1 MKERKT
7 GGNWER
13 VSEGKEDRWERVSEG
28 KEDRWELGKS
38 KLRKGRQVGTG
49 KEQVKERKT
58 GGNWERVS
66 EGKEDRLELGKS
78 K

>member
-7 GGNWER
+7 G
-13 VSEGKEDRWERVSEG
+13 
-28 KEDRWELGKS
+28 
-38 KLRKGRQVGTG
+38 G

>member
-13 VSEGKEDRWERVSEG
+13 VSEGNEDRWERVSEG

-38 KLRKGRQVGTG
+38 K
-49 KEQVKERKT
+49 
-58 GGNWERVS
+58 
-66 EGKEDRLELGKS
+66 
-78 K
+78 

>member
-13 VSEGKEDRWERVSEG
+13 VSEGTEDRWERVSEGNEDRWERVSEG

-49 KEQVKERKT
+49 KE
-58 GGNWERVS
+58 
-66 EGKEDRLELGKS
+66 
-78 K
+78 

>member
-1 MKERKT
+1 M
-7 GGNWER
+7 
-13 VSEGKEDRWERVSEG
+13 
-28 KEDRWELGKS
+28 
-38 KLRKGRQVGTG
+38 GTW

>member
-13 VSEGKEDRWERVSEG
+13 VSEGKEDRWEQ
-28 KEDRWELGKS
+28 GKS

-49 KEQVKERKT
+49 KE
-58 GGNWERVS
+58 
-66 EGKEDRLELGKS
+66 
-78 K
+78 